1 MMKKY
6 FISHNKE
13 ISVAY
18 IWIEG
23 GSNLDETDKKG
34 INQIL
39 CSLLTR
45 GCKSFN
51 KYELSN
57 LFDSYGAE
65 LNIETLEDGISIGIK
80 SLNEYFDNVY
90 PLLDLILNCPNL
102 EEKEFLQCK
111 NNQISFLE
119 KLNEN
124 LFSKT
129 FDNWRKIVYKNH
141 PYAFETNGYIEHIKN
156 INYRDILNEYNNFQK
171 RKKYL
176 LSNHKLENH
185 LNIHE
190 DNFVNTRSMDLIK
203 NSKYS
208 NNKNRFIDSNLSSN
222 QLIIMIGNETCN
234 HNHEDFLALKV
245 LESHLS
251 FGMSSVLFDLFREQN
266 GLSYDVG
273 IFNPIRKQNAPFL
286 IYLSVSSKK
295 AIFALKLLLNLWKN
309 ILKNKID
316 YEGIKLA
323 KIKLRNSILTNNQT
337 IEDIVLRKIQLIG
350 FKMNPNFD
358 NQNLEK
364 LKEINS
370 EKILEVSK
378 KYFEHPYLSVLGEK
392 KICDEIYKV
401 WESFN

>member
-129 FDNWRKIVYKNH
+129 FDNWRKIVYEKITLMH
-141 PYAFETNGYIEHIKN
+141 
-156 INYRDILNEYNNFQK
+156 
-171 RKKYL
+171 
-176 LSNHKLENH
+176 
-185 LNIHE
+185 
-190 DNFVNTRSMDLIK
+190 
-203 NSKYS
+203 
-208 NNKNRFIDSNLSSN
+208 
-222 QLIIMIGNETCN
+222 
-234 HNHEDFLALKV
+234 
-245 LESHLS
+245 
-251 FGMSSVLFDLFREQN
+251 
-266 GLSYDVG
+266 
-273 IFNPIRKQNAPFL
+273 
-286 IYLSVSSKK
+286 
-295 AIFALKLLLNLWKN
+295 LKLMGILN
-309 ILKNKID
+309 ILKI
-316 YEGIKLA
+316 
-323 KIKLRNSILTNNQT
+323 ST
-337 IEDIVLRKIQLIG
+337 IVT
-350 FKMNPNFD
+350 F
-358 NQNLEK
+358 
-364 LKEINS
+364 
-370 EKILEVSK
+370 
-378 KYFEHPYLSVLGEK
+378 
-392 KICDEIYKV
+392 
-401 WESFN
+401 